1 VETIHHQ
8 LYPDIT
14 EEVVKM
20 FNIQEEELKKMIAE
34 ITEVPVE
41 KLTPDADFFNDLGI
55 DSLKAIEI
63 VAAFEKKYRVI
74 IPEND
79 IPNIRN
85 LKQVLKYTEKLK

>member
-14 EEVVKM
+14 EEVVTM
-20 FNIQEEELKKMIAE
+20 FNIQEEEVKKMIAE

-63 VAAFEKKYRVI
+63 VAAFEKKYRII

-85 LKQVLKYTEKLK
+85 LRQVLKYTEKLK